1 MKTNSQTAEQFI
13 DGLDHP
19 LKAEIASLRHLILG
33 IDPSISEEVKWNAP
47 SFRTSEHFAT
57 MNLRGKNGLLLILH
71 LGAKKRS
78 LPAGAIDDPGGIL
91 EWLGPVR
98 ASVSFASEDDI
109 AVKKPA
115 LTNIV
120 RQWLQYV

>member
-1 MKTNSQTAEQFI
+1 MTTNSQTVEQFI
-13 DGLDHP
+13 DDLEHP

-78 LPAGAIDDPGGIL
+78 LPEGAIDDPGGIL

-109 AVKKPA
+109 AGKKPA